1 VLVSRQAS
9 LVNSK
14 QSGGVAGGVLR
25 SHGDMGEKRGKL
37 VPQLRIQCYGL
48 EEMRWSTKRGEMLM
62 QVRAESTGT
71 FEEIRDKLA

>member
-1 VLVSRQAS
+1 
-9 LVNSK
+9 
-14 QSGGVAGGVLR
+14 
-25 SHGDMGEKRGKL
+25 MGEKRGKL

-71 FEEIRDKLA
+71 FEEIRDKMAS